1 MQKASGKKSGVFL
14 LRQVRV
20 GIIMPAEFKQ
30 LWVGL
35 YRHRKRVKDIL
46 DVKKEKYC
54 QARSGGKSQRQAYL
68 EAYPSSKKWKPETID
83 SKACN
88 LEKDTKVSARLR
100 ELAEENSKAAGLTR
114 KKLLDKLEDIINT
127 DDVAFKGNEVLKAI
141 ELYADMCGYRQPESE
156 DKLDK
161 IKNNIEHLTD
171 IIARPATER
180 KVEDFE

>member
-1 MQKASGKKSGVFL
+1 
-14 LRQVRV
+14 
-20 GIIMPAEFKQ
+20 MPAMFKQ
-30 LWVGL
+30 LWAGL
-35 YRHRKRVKDIL
+35 YRQGKRVTDIL

-68 EAYPSSKKWKPETID
+68 DAYPSSKKWKPETVD

-88 LEKDTKVSARLR
+88 LEKDVKVSARLK
-100 ELAEENSKAAGLTR
+100 ELAEENQKAAGLTR

-127 DDVAFKGNEVLKAI
+127 DEVTFKGNEVLKAI
-141 ELYADMCGYRQPESE
+141 EIYADMCGYRQPETE

-161 IKNNIEHLTD
+161 LKNNIERLTD